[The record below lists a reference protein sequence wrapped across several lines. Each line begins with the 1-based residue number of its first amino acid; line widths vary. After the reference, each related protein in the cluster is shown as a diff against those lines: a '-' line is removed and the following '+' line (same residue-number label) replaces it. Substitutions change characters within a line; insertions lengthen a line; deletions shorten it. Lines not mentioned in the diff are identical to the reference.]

1 MQQPSPH
8 ELTVLLNAA
17 GAGDPA
23 AAERLLPMVYDE
35 LRSLAHQRLAREPAG
50 GRHITMQATGLV
62 HEAYLR
68 LVKDNEAQWN
78 GRNHFFA
85 AAAIAMRRILVERA
99 RAYAGPKRGGGAQ
112 RVELDD
118 EGPAAKTASDPM
130 DWLALDEALKAL
142 EAHDPRLAQIVMLRY
157 FAGLSVEKTGEVV
170 GLSARQIKREWAVA
184 RAWLYERMTG
194 AEGTDSGEGGA
205 RAGQE

>member
-1 MQQPSPH
+1 MNASPNQPEPVAPH
-8 ELTVLLNAA
+8 EVTVLLNAA
-17 GAGDPA
+17 GGGDPA
-23 AAERLLPMVYDE
+23 AAERLLPLVYDE
-35 LRSLAHQRLAREPAG
+35 LRTLAHQRLAKEPGG

-99 RAYAGPKRGGGAQ
+99 RAYAGPKRGGGAV
-112 RVELDD
+112 RL
-118 EGPAAKTASDPM
+118 P
-130 DWLALDEALKAL
+130 LDEAGAAATDDAPSNAVDWIALDAALKDL

-157 FAGLSVEKTGEVV
+157 FAGLSVERTAEVI
-170 GLSARQIKREWAVA
+170 GLSARQVKREWAVA

-194 AEGTDSGEGGA
+194 EPPADE
-205 RAGQE
+205 